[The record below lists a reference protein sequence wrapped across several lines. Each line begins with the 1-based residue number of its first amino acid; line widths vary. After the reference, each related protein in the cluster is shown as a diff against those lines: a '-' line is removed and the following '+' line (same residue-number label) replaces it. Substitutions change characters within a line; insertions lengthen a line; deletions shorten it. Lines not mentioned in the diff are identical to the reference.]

1 MASLLAGRTTFIIAH
16 RLSTIRRADMILLM
30 ADGRI
35 VERGTHEQLMA
46 AGGEY
51 AAMVVR
57 QMQQQQQDEAEAR
70 ADTAPVI

>member
-1 MASLLAGRTTFIIAH
+1 
-16 RLSTIRRADMILLM
+16 MILLM

-35 VERGTHEQLMA
+35 IERGTHEQLMA
-46 AGGEY
+46 AGAEY